1 MRINSPLCQFFSCAE
16 FSQQKFWVV
25 FVLLLIG
32 ASVSYG
38 QSGDWDS
45 FGTVGTTGYT
55 DHGAGVIQLIDRTAT
70 GCAAAAVHETSASY
84 DPTVDGVF
92 SECYEVYFGCLG
104 DDEIGAD
111 TKGDGMAFSFSKC
124 AYNIGNGS
132 ACGGGLGYMG
142 ACASMITIE
151 FDTWS
156 SQGAGGFD
164 TGYEGAGND
173 DQVAIHKDGDASS
186 TGKLAGAN
194 PGNLEDGLEHTV
206 CITYDPSTD
215 VMTISIDGSDVLVH
229 DLTGS
234 GYELETYFGAGG
246 LNQTWSSGKNGATN
260 PATVSHGADITDN
273 VGTPLCAS
281 DAFVTSPEIGDRF
294 SQCDDPIII
303 TASAV
308 PPSGNTVDSVEF
320 YIDAVKVGADISAPY
335 SVDWDNP
342 VSGTSSLT
350 AKAFFSPS
358 STSVTSSVVSV
369 VVGGHIEAT
378 STPVTIDGTEEALW
392 GDYVAIDLDQSSGPT
407 SPDLDATYKVSY
419 DATNLYLLVNVID
432 DDLQNDGGNVWE
444 NDGVEVYI
452 DIGNDK
458 AGAYGADDYQYTFV
472 YNDAPTV
479 NESQHAAIAG
489 VSYAESVTASGYI
502 VEVSIPWTTLGG
514 GAPSATDEIGFDVKI
529 NDDDGGGGRDH
540 ELAWEDGTFN
550 QWNNPSLFGTQ
561 EFSDCN
567 PVLPIE
573 LLSFEGYLVGE
584 KVHLEWVTAVEI
596 NNAGFVIERSID
608 LNVWEPIAELNGVGN
623 SSTEV
628 NYEFEDKDPLNGGSY
643 YRLRQHDFDGTE
655 SISKVVFVNW
665 AGVAIYSVFPNP
677 FSEQLTIRGLELGVW
692 KVSVIDQLGNEV
704 WEGRATVSLSRQ
716 IQVMPQISNGIY
728 VLQLTSAEGRVYQ
741 KRLVKN

>member
-1 MRINSPLCQFFSCAE
+1 MANTSTFRRLVKNPITSFSVIFLLPLGLFA
-16 FSQQKFWVV
+16 
-25 FVLLLIG
+25 
-32 ASVSYG
+32 

-45 FGTVGTTGYT
+45 FNTVGTTGYT
-55 DHGAGVIQLIDRTAT
+55 DHGAGVIQLLDRTAT
-70 GCAAAAVHETSASY
+70 GCAGAAVHETSATY

-92 SECYEVYFGCLG
+92 SECYELYFGCLG

-124 AYNIGNGS
+124 AYNIGNGN

-142 ACASMITIE
+142 SCASMITIE

-156 SQGAGGFD
+156 SQAAGGFD
-164 TGYEGAGND
+164 IGYEGTGND
-173 DQVAIHKDGDASS
+173 DQVAIHKDGDATSA
-186 TGKLAGAN
+186 GKIAGAN

-206 CITYDPSTD
+206 CITYDPASD
-215 VMTISIDGSDVLVH
+215 VMTVSIDGTDVLVH

-273 VGTPLCAS
+273 VGAPLCAS
-281 DAFVTSPEIGDRF
+281 DAFVTSPEGGDRF
-294 SQCDDPIII
+294 SQCDDPITI

-308 PPSGNTVDSVEF
+308 PPSGNTVDSVAF
-320 YIDAVKVGADISAPY
+320 YAGAVKIGSDNTEPFSI
-335 SVDWDNP
+335 DWDSP
-342 VSGTSSLT
+342 TLGSISLT
-350 AKAFFSPS
+350 AEAYFSPS
-358 STSVTSSVVSV
+358 STSTTSDGVSIL
-369 VVGGHIEAT
+369 VGGLIEAT
-378 STPVTIDGTEEALW
+378 STPPTIDGTEEALW
-392 GDYVAIDLDQSSGPT
+392 SDYEAIDLDQTSGPT

-419 DATNLYLLVNVID
+419 DGTHLYLLVNVID

-444 NDGVEVYI
+444 NDGVELYI

-479 NESQHAAIAG
+479 NESQHAATAG
-489 VSYAESVTASGYI
+489 VSYAESVTAGGYI

-514 GAPSATDEIGFDVKI
+514 GAPSASDEIGFDVKI

-550 QWNNPSLFGTQ
+550 QWNNTSLFGTQ

-573 LLSFEGYLVGE
+573 LLSFNGHRNGDV
-584 KVHLEWVTAVEI
+584 VHLDWETVVEI
-596 NNAGFVIERSID
+596 NNAGFDVEYSED
-608 LNVWEPIAELNGVGN
+608 LNEWLKIGFVGGHGN
-623 SSTEV
+623 SNV
-628 NYEFEDKDPLNGGSY
+628 KLDYQFEDNNSHEGY
-643 YRLRQHDFDGTE
+643 YRLKQHDFDGE
-655 SISKVVFVNW
+655 ISYSPVIHIKRFSDYEFD
-665 AGVAIYSVFPNP
+665 IYPNP
-677 FSEQLTIRGLELGVW
+677 FTCSINIRNLEISEWHLKLLNQFGELVWEASTANVERRMEIRLQVDAGVYILELT
-692 KVSVIDQLGNEV
+692 SM
-704 WEGRATVSLSRQ
+704 EGTCIR
-716 IQVMPQISNGIY
+716 
-728 VLQLTSAEGRVYQ
+728 E
-741 KRLVKN
+741 RLVKL